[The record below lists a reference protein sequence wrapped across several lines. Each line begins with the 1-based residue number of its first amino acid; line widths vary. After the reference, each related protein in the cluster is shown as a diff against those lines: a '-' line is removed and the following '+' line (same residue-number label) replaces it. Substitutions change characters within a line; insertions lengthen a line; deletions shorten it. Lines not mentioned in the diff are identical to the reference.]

1 MVILFVHNY
10 YQREGG
16 EDAGVRQER
25 DLLAAAGH
33 RIVEYSRCS
42 GEIALNGISSRI
54 KLGAGAL
61 WSSRTHSELRSLIA
75 KERPEVA
82 YIHNTVPLISPSA
95 YFACAEAG
103 VPVIQTLHNYRFLCP
118 ASTFLRQGQIC
129 EECVTSTLFRSVWH
143 GCYRDSASAS
153 ATLALMLAS
162 QRVLGTWQ
170 EKVACYIARTEFA
183 RKKFIEGGL
192 PAERI
197 VVKPCFVNPD
207 PGPRTGSGDTVLFLG
222 RLSPEKGLR
231 SLITAWEHLGGN
243 VPLRMGGSVPL
254 RIAGDGPLR
263 KELEAEVERRG
274 LVGVKVLGRVPEADL
289 LAEMKRA
296 RFLVFPS
303 EWYEG
308 LPLTIAEAFASGVPV
323 VTSRIGSMIELVEDG
338 RTGLHFNPNDPA
350 DMAAKVEWAWSHP
363 KEMEEMGRAARREY
377 ETKYTPEINY
387 MRLMEICER
396 AIGNGNG
403 KTETLA
409 AAAGARGD

>member
-25 DLLAAAGH
+25 DLLAGAGH

-42 GEIALNGISSRI
+42 TEIALNGLSSRI

-61 WSSRTHSELRSLIA
+61 WSKRTYSELRSLIA

-82 YIHNTVPLISPSA
+82 FIHNTVPLISPSA

-103 VPVIQTLHNYRFLCP
+103 VPVVQTLHNYRFLCP
-118 ASTFLRQGQIC
+118 AGTFLRGGKIC
-129 EECVTSTLFRSVWH
+129 EECVTSTLFQSVWH
-143 GCYRDSASAS
+143 GCYQESVAAS

-162 QRVLGTWQ
+162 QRALGTWN

-183 RKKFIEGGL
+183 RRKFIEGGL
-192 PAERI
+192 PEERI

-207 PGPRTGSGDTVLFLG
+207 PGPRAEAGDTVLFLG
-222 RLSPEKGLR
+222 RISPEKGLR
-231 SLITAWEHLGGN
+231 TLIAAWEHLGGN
-243 VPLRMGGSVPL
+243 VPLRNGGSVPL

-263 KELEAEVERRG
+263 RDLEGEVERRHIA
-274 LVGVKVLGRVPEADL
+274 GVKVLGRVPDTEL
-289 LAEMKRA
+289 VAEMKRA

-308 LPLTIAEAFASGVPV
+308 LPLTIAEAFRVACPLSRRGLVRWSSWWRTAGPGC
-323 VTSRIGSMIELVEDG
+323 TSR
-338 RTGLHFNPNDPA
+338 
-350 DMAAKVEWAWSHP
+350 
-363 KEMEEMGRAARREY
+363 
-377 ETKYTPEINY
+377 
-387 MRLMEICER
+387 R
-396 AIGNGNG
+396 AIPRTWPRRCNGPG
-403 KTETLA
+403 RIRRKWKRW
-409 AAAGARGD
+409 GAPRGVSMKRNTQLRRITKR

>member
-1 MVILFVHNY
+1 MVMLFVHNY
-10 YQREGG
+10 YQRPGG

-54 KLGAGAL
+54 KLGSGAL
-61 WSSRTHSELRSLIA
+61 WSKRTYSELRSLIA

-82 YIHNTVPLISPSA
+82 FIHNTVPLISPSA

-103 VPVIQTLHNYRFLCP
+103 VPVVQTLHNYRFLCP
-118 ASTFLRQGQIC
+118 AGTFLREGKIC
-129 EECVTSTLFRSVWH
+129 EECVTSTLFRSVRY
-143 GCYRDSASAS
+143 GCYQDSVAAS
-153 ATLALMLAS
+153 ATLSLMLAT
-162 QRVLGTWQ
+162 QRALGTWNG
-170 EKVACYIARTEFA
+170 KVACYIARTEFA

-197 VVKPCFVNPD
+197 LVKPCFVHPD
-207 PGPRTGSGDTVLFLG
+207 PGPRAGSGDSVLFLG

-231 SLITAWEHLGGN
+231 SLIAAWEHLDGTI
-243 VPLRMGGSVPL
+243 PL

-263 KELEAEVERRG
+263 EELDAEIDRRRIA
-274 LVGVKVLGRVPEADL
+274 GVKVLGRVPDADL

-296 RFLVFPS
+296 RFLVLPS

-308 LPLTIAEAFASGVPV
+308 LPLTIAEAFACGVPV
-323 VTSRIGSMIELVEDG
+323 VASRIGSMIELVEDG
-338 RTGLHFNPNDPA
+338 VTGLHFMPGDA
-350 DMAAKVEWAWSHP
+350 TDLAAKVEWAWSHP
-363 KEMEEMGRAARREY
+363 KEMEEMGHAVRREY

-387 MRLMEICER
+387 MRLKEIYER
-396 AIGNGNG
+396 AIGN
-403 KTETLA
+403 
-409 AAAGARGD
+409 